1 MVAVNS
7 VRSRRWLLVV
17 VLYVIVIQTP
27 ISHGRRTTI
36 SDIPVSEAWS
46 SHAPFVDTIMN
57 RGSLVG
63 VGNLLIST
71 FSERYEATRWLNG
84 IAVSLWAAKWATLT
98 RKIRFPA
105 PQTRL
110 SSGDSIRPATISVKG
125 TKLTFTN
132 LASGGCGA
140 RFATHHSTEGR
151 QLSDTVRR

>member
-1 MVAVNS
+1 MVFVN
-7 VRSRRWLLVV
+7 
-17 VLYVIVIQTP
+17 QTP

-36 SDIPVSEAWS
+36 SDIPVSEVWP
-46 SHAPFVDTIMN
+46 SHAPLLDTMMN

-63 VGNLLIST
+63 VGDLLVSI
-71 FSERYEATRWLNG
+71 FPERYEPTRSLNG
-84 IAVSLWAAKWATLT
+84 IAVSLWAVTLATLT

-132 LASGGCGA
+132 LASGNVGPDL
-140 RFATHHSTEGR
+140 RHIIPPKEGSCPILYGVDEFELR
-151 QLSDTVRR
+151 SRLRANVGVP